1 MSVSSNQIYPNKSFN
16 GSHDEEKSHQRV
28 INNQPELKGVIENT
42 HKMIKNFRFLIFYL
56 ILENDTISYI

>member
-28 INNQPELKGVIENT
+28 INNQPELKGVI
-42 HKMIKNFRFLIFYL
+42 
-56 ILENDTISYI
+56 